1 MQNKEQGYIFVI
13 FFLYNKRLIL
23 VSYSYN
29 LLDNYFK
36 GDKMLSQRELESFRK
51 ELENM
56 KQQIQSNFNSSS
68 SELDTL
74 RDNEPR
80 DEGDHASVERGHAIV
95 NTLMDKQS
103 EKLEAIE
110 RSLKRMKNGKYG
122 ICESCEEEINIE
134 RLKVKVFA
142 DYCITC
148 REVIENERT

>member
-1 MQNKEQGYIFVI
+1 MLNQQELQT
-13 FFLYNKRLIL
+13 
-23 VSYSYN
+23 
-29 LLDNYFK
+29 FK
-36 GDKMLSQRELESFRK
+36 K

-56 KQQIQSNFNSSS
+56 KLQIQSNFSSS
-68 SELDTL
+68 SFEMNTL
-74 RDNEPR
+74 RDNQPK
-80 DEGDHASVERGHAIV
+80 DEGDHASVERGHSIA
-95 NTLMDKQS
+95 NTLMDKQY